1 MTCAC
6 FVVEEQ
12 TQTSRP
18 PEELTGPKFEAFC
31 TTTLLSESKMGGKPE
46 KVYGNYD
53 RNVSVQTQ
61 FCGEK
66 LVWEFQVRQR
76 LTGSLANVAAFAT
89 ILKTRLSNAWVACC
103 EGSEEPSGALR
114 VSVP

>member
-1 MTCAC
+1 MLRGSGSQDSSCTCAC

-76 LTGSLANVAAFAT
+76 LTGPDRRSAHLQT
-89 ILKTRLSNAWVACC
+89 WLLSPR
-103 EGSEEPSGALR
+103 S
-114 VSVP
+114 